1 MHYANA
7 DIHHRTDDFDLLAS
21 EIQDKTTQDVAAYYP
36 VFRKKWKE
44 LSGTRLVSATS
55 LVANLISY
63 LEYPRIATRIAEGE
77 AKRNKRSNLEA
88 LLAKKISSFRYPM
101 QELELNY
108 PTTKGKVY
116 SEEEDRYLL
125 CRLSHYGMRTD
136 DVYERIKKD
145 ISEFPVF
152 RFDWFFKS
160 RSPQELQR
168 RCNTLLGMIEK
179 EAEQEEVRAKSGG
192 SSSRGKVGWHAWA
205 CAGKGY

>member
-1 MHYANA
+1 
-7 DIHHRTDDFDLLAS
+7 
-21 EIQDKTTQDVAAYYP
+21 
-36 VFRKKWKE
+36 
-44 LSGTRLVSATS
+44 
-55 LVANLISY
+55 
-63 LEYPRIATRIAEGE
+63 
-77 AKRNKRSNLEA
+77 
-88 LLAKKISSFRYPM
+88 M

-125 CRLSHYGMRTD
+125 CRLYHYGMQME
-136 DVYERIKKD
+136 DVYERIKQD

-179 EAEQEEVRAKSGG
+179 EAEQQQAQEVRTKGGTKGKKRGIEEVKAEEATTK
-192 SSSRGKVGWHAWA
+192 SSRASTPGSGTPAA
-205 CAGKGY
+205 SAAGSKRPNKRKKT